1 MPVETLAQIGDHS
14 LSNDDTQVVLTQPKQ
29 SAPNGKEDKAASEQK
44 NELEVMLGNGGVDEF
59 TDQQRWDQSY
69 ADPQNHHQCPKR
81 ELPAINTQRLP
92 DLNQRARD
100 IGFAFAQISNRTL
113 LIPKRSHTSSH
124 TSETTPARKCHRA
137 FLQLF
142 FSWPLITLDPLP
154 VPTSTFILVYVR

>member
-1 MPVETLAQIGDHS
+1 MPVETLAQIGDHP

-44 NELEVMLGNGGVDEF
+44 NELEVMLRNGGFDEL

-92 DLNQRARD
+92 DLNQRPRD
-100 IGFAFAQISNRTL
+100 LRLSFPQISNPTL
-113 LIPKRSHTSSH
+113 LIPKPSHTSQP
-124 TSETTPARKCHRA
+124 TP
-137 FLQLF
+137 
-142 FSWPLITLDPLP
+142 
-154 VPTSTFILVYVR
+154 